1 MKEIEESLFKLQE
14 RLSRFKKYRNRD
26 YDDPEYKRIRDII
39 NRFNKIVFN
48 QSINEDYYKP
58 IRTKSAF
65 NVNYI
70 EYKSKEDRSK
80 NLSPEEYLYM
90 IIPYLRDMINDHKA
104 PNNSKIHSRNEVYD
118 YETQ

>member
-48 QSINEDYYKP
+48 
-58 IRTKSAF
+58 
-65 NVNYI
+65 
-70 EYKSKEDRSK
+70 
-80 NLSPEEYLYM
+80 
-90 IIPYLRDMINDHKA
+90 
-104 PNNSKIHSRNEVYD
+104 
-118 YETQ
+118 